1 MHPVDRANTKE
12 TSGKG
17 LNAWELYG
25 VNQNDSL
32 DTEKKNNKAKLSLNE
47 SHGSGFNSKGQTGEF
62 KRMRLESFA
71 KTPSFI
77 KSPGSLVS
85 SAHYTKGSF
94 ENYNEE

>member
-1 MHPVDRANTKE
+1 MERTKE
-12 TSGKG
+12 ASGKG

-25 VNQNDSL
+25 ANPNDSV
-32 DTEKKNNKAKLSLNE
+32 DTEKKANNKAKLSLNE
-47 SHGSGFNSKGQTGEF
+47 SHGSGFNSKGHTGDF
-62 KRMRLESFA
+62 KRMRFESFA

-94 ENYNEE
+94 EEL